1 MRAGDPVLVF
11 DLDGTVLRVNSFP
24 VWVMLLACGGPRHL
38 TLARRAAMSLR
49 VQRLVL
55 TRKLGGVPHGAFMHA
70 MQALWREAA
79 AGDGGTMTA
88 RLHALLLQKLRPNLA
103 PVLKLVAED
112 GADGLLATAAAGD
125 YAESLGPLLGL
136 QHVIATPFDRRP
148 DEPINNGA
156 RKRDRVLAFLD
167 ERGWAERPIVFF
179 NDHLADLPLML
190 ESRVVCWFGG
200 RRALGRARET
210 AQGVRF
216 IDCRRFTPGE
226 MIATL
231 AHLRQ
236 SVAIE
241 GMEPPAGYA
250 GYAGTP
256 RASTAS

>member
-1 MRAGDPVLVF
+1 MRDGDPVLVF

-38 TLARRAAMSLR
+38 TLAQRASISLR

-55 TRKLGGVPHGAFMHA
+55 TRKLGGLPHGVFMHA
-70 MQALWREAA
+70 VQALWREAA
-79 AGDGGTMTA
+79 AGDGGTMTS
-88 RLHALLLQKLRPNLA
+88 RLHVLLLRHMRPNLA

-112 GADGLLATAAAGD
+112 RADGLLATAAAGD
-125 YAESLGPLLGL
+125 YAESLGHRLGL
-136 QHVIATPFDRRP
+136 QDVIATQVDRRP

-156 RKRDRVLAFLD
+156 CKRDRVLAFLD
-167 ERGWAERPIVFF
+167 QRGWTERPIVFF
-179 NDHLADLPLML
+179 NDDLADLPLML
-190 ESRVVCWFGG
+190 KSRVVCWFGG
-200 RRALGRARET
+200 RHALRRAREA

-241 GMEPPAGYA
+241 GMASPAGY